1 MRAAVFYQH
10 GAREVLQV
18 VADLPEPPP
27 PAPGMVRVSIKA
39 VALNRLDLWVRDGWK
54 GLHLELPHIVCAD
67 GAGVVDSVGAGVTN
81 VTPGDRVGINPS
93 LVDPDCLSLAR
104 NETDCLDIQI
114 LGEHAPGVAA
124 EFVNLP
130 ARNLIKLPDH
140 VSFAQSAAAGL
151 VYVTSWY
158 SMITRGGLKA
168 GESVL
173 ILGAG
178 GGVSTASIQIAK
190 LAGCTVY
197 VVGSSP
203 EKCAQAQS
211 LGADVVIDRS
221 ASGSEA
227 SANWS
232 KAVYVATNKRGVD
245 VVIDNVGQATLPD
258 SLRSVK
264 RGGRILIVGN
274 TSGYQAAIDTRYIF
288 TKQITL
294 IGSSMGP
301 TSDFVAV
308 MQQVFAGRLKPVIGA
323 TLPLSD
329 IREGHR
335 LLEEGS
341 LFGKVVLEL

>member
-10 GAREVLQV
+10 GTRDVLQV
-18 VADLPEPPP
+18 VHDLPDPGAPP
-27 PAPGMVRVSIKA
+27 PGMVRVNIKA

-54 GLHLELPHIVCAD
+54 GLSLPMPHVVCAD
-67 GAGVVDSVGAGVTN
+67 GAGVVDAVGDGVTN

-93 LVDPDCLSLAR
+93 LVDPDCLNLTG
-104 NETDCLDIQI
+104 NESDCLDIQI
-114 LGEHAPGVAA
+114 LGEHAQGVAS
-124 EFVNLP
+124 EYVHLP

-140 VSFAQSAAAGL
+140 ISFAESSAAGL
-151 VYVTSWY
+151 VYVTSWH

-197 VVGSSP
+197 VVGSSA
-203 EKCAQAQS
+203 EKCARARE
-211 LGADVVIDRS
+211 LGADVTIDRS
-221 ASGSEA
+221 ID
-227 SANWS
+227 ANWS
-232 KAVYVATNKRGVD
+232 KTLYTATSKRGVD

-258 SLRSVK
+258 SLRAVK

-274 TSGYQAAIDTRYIF
+274 TSGYQANIDTRYIF
-288 TKQITL
+288 SKQISL

-301 TSDFVAV
+301 TADFVAV
-308 MQQVFAGRLKPVIGA
+308 MQQVFAGKVKPVIGA
-323 TLPLSD
+323 ILPVTD
-329 IREGHR
+329 IRMAHR
-335 LLEEGS
+335 LLETGEI
-341 LFGKVVLEL
+341 FGKIVLEFGTA

>member
-1 MRAAVFYQH
+1 MKAAVIYEH
-10 GAREVLQV
+10 GGLDVLQI
-18 VADLPEPPP
+18 ADLPLRDPV
-27 PAPGMVRVSIKA
+27 PGEVRVNMKA
-39 VALNRLDLWVRDGWK
+39 VALNRLDLWVREGWK
-54 GLHLELPHIVCAD
+54 GLNLEMPHFCCAD
-67 GAGVVDSVGAGVTN
+67 GAGVVDAVGDGVTN
-81 VTPGDRVGINPS
+81 VVPGDRVGINPTV
-93 LVDPDCLSLAR
+93 VDADCLNLAGD
-104 NETDCLDIQI
+104 ELGCPIAI
-114 LGEHAPGVAA
+114 MGEHAQGVAA
-124 EFVNLP
+124 EYVNLP

-158 SMITRGGLKA
+158 SMLTRGGLKA

-197 VVGSSP
+197 VVGSSA
-203 EKCAQAQS
+203 EKCAQAQM
-211 LGADVVIDRS
+211 LGADVVFDRS
-221 ASGSEA
+221 ADP
-227 SANWS
+227 NWS
-232 KAVYVATNKRGVD
+232 KAVFLATGKRGVD
-245 VVIDNVGQATLPD
+245 VVVDNVGQTTLPD
-258 SLRSVK
+258 SLRTVA

-274 TSGYQAAIDTRYIF
+274 TSGYQATIDTRYIF
-288 TKQITL
+288 SKQISL

-301 TSDFVAV
+301 TADFVAV
-308 MQQVFAGRLKPVIGA
+308 MKQVFAGALKPVIGA

-335 LLEEGS
+335 LLEAGN